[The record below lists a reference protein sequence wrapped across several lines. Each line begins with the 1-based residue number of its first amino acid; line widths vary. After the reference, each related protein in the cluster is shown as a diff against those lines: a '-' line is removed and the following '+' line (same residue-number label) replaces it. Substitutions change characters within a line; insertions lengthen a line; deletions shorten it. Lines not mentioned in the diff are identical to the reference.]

1 MRSRVVYGSIYRSIT
16 TKDVSIPG
24 CAYIESQPEKTGVYT
39 YLAAST
45 PLDTQT
51 LMQHGLT
58 LISLPNQE
66 TTTRI
71 SWQIAAL
78 MQKAEE
84 ATQQAEGYLHYAFA
98 LNRAGNVFNMN
109 LLGSLVRTRNLRKE
123 IECWRERMEQS
134 AKEHR

>member
-1 MRSRVVYGSIYRSIT
+1 M
-16 TKDVSIPG
+16 
-24 CAYIESQPEKTGVYT
+24 YT

-109 LLGSLVRTRNLRKE
+109 LLGSLVQNAE
-123 IECWRERMEQS
+123 PP
-134 AKEHR
+134 